1 MNRYPYSAQ
10 PYADAQNNRAGI
22 MSLDG
27 GDVGAYGVGGIDGIE
42 GQSLDDIVSQNDKA
56 NRRQSM
62 PVYMHQQPRQQ
73 QHQHQQQQHQ
83 HQQQQHQHQQ
93 QQHRHQHQHQ
103 HQHQQHQHQHQHQ
116 HQQTPMHMTSPARS
130 LSMMSFGDPNG
141 GAMEDFAFDMSTPAG
156 MDNMIRN
163 TSFPG
168 HSADPNPDRMSATD
182 LALKTQFS
190 NAASPYS
197 TMAAPGSNYAS
208 PIHPNTDLDLT
219 MSPYPN
225 ALNMPLDM
233 DDSLNTMMQSD
244 MHMFQSNQF
253 NSPMMD
259 PSVNVNHTP
268 INQGTEFIGP
278 LPAPQ
283 RGANVVGQHQV
294 GGIPPQNQ
302 NQTQAQAQ
310 AQAQAQN
317 QNQNQNQNQ
326 HQNHNHFKTPSM
338 SNTPDAAPSLLS
350 RQSSQNQSQDQSRS
364 SREQSQQ
371 RPDTNQSQTPTQ
383 LSLKSLDKQRPIAL
397 DPAEDLPQDQLDRI
411 KNLTHVWPE
420 PPGGF
425 PSTMHSNP
433 HMKTQFKNA
442 YSSSGFDMLGVLMRV
457 ATRPNPQVDI
467 GSVDLSCAFVVCDAD
482 MDDIPIVYCSENFER
497 LTGYTRHMILGRN
510 CRFLQ
515 SPDGKVEPG
524 IKRNYVDDDSV
535 LYLKNTISAV
545 TEAQISLI
553 NYRRGGQP
561 FMNLLTMIPISWE
574 AGGKVKFFVGFQ
586 VDLVEQPGAMTNKNA
601 DGTYRVNYQRGMN
614 MPSYV
619 FNDASK
625 PQPEQGQTISKDEVS
640 NVLASYSGS
649 GDSEITRRIWD
660 KVLLENTD
668 DVVHVLSL
676 KGLFMYLSPSS
687 NRILEYD
694 PSELVGTALSSV
706 CHPSDIVPVTREL
719 KETSN
724 GGSVNVVFR
733 IRRKKSGYMW
743 FEGHGSLHT
752 EQGKGRKCIILVGRE
767 RPVYTLS
774 KTIVRESGGIGDNEL
789 WTKMSTSGMFLFVSS
804 NVRQLLDRQPEELVG
819 SSMQALMR
827 QDSKIIFGR
836 VLELVRAGRKGEVKH
851 EMINKRGQV
860 LQAFTTLYPGDATEG
875 HKPTFVVGQTRL
887 LKYSRNSNGHR
898 PSLYQTKEHSALQQR
913 FSNASPLPGSAPGS
927 ISGTTGSMIASPNPN
942 FNTTEAHS
950 LTFAGH
956 NGLQIGHQ
964 DHSLASDDNV
974 FDELKTT
981 RSTSWQ
987 YELRQ
992 MERRNRYLAEEVQS
1006 LLAAKKKRKRRKGA
1020 GQLQKDCANCHTR
1033 TTPEWRR
1040 GPSGNRDLCN
1050 SCGLRWAKQQ
1060 GRVSPRSSAASDKSK
1075 KSGASPRHMHGH
1087 PAILPHV
1094 VSETSQPPSVQST
1107 LALAPK
1113 RTPEARAEGA
1123 TAQGFIPPPKIEE
1136 E

>member
-1 MNRYPYSAQ
+1 MNGYPYSSQ
-10 PYADAQNNRAGI
+10 PYADGTSNGG
-22 MSLDG
+22 SLMDLSG
-27 GDVGAYGVGGIDGIE
+27 GDMSAYGPGGPE

-56 NRRQSM
+56 NRRRSI
-62 PVYMHQQPRQQ
+62 PVYARQPQQP
-73 QHQHQQQQHQ
+73 HQQQ
-83 HQQQQHQHQQ
+83 
-93 QQHRHQHQHQ
+93 
-103 HQHQQHQHQHQHQ
+103 
-116 HQQTPMHMTSPARS
+116 PMHITSPTRS
-130 LSMMSFGDPNG
+130 MSMMNFGDPNG
-141 GAMEDFAFDMSTPAG
+141 GSMDDFAFDMSAPG
-156 MDNMIRN
+156 MDNMMRN
-163 TSFPG
+163 TTFPRPTRDMQPG
-168 HSADPNPDRMSATD
+168 AD
-182 LALKTQFS
+182 LAIKTQFN
-190 NAASPYS
+190 NAASPFS

-208 PIHPNTDLDLT
+208 PIHATADLDLG

-225 ALNMPLDM
+225 AMNMSLDM
-233 DDSLNTMMQSD
+233 DDSLNSMMQSD
-244 MHMFQSNQF
+244 MNMFGNTPF
-253 NSPMMD
+253 NPQMMGSPINNN
-259 PSVNVNHTP
+259 STP
-268 INQGTEFIGP
+268 INQGNDFIGP

-283 RGANVVGQHQV
+283 RGSNVVGQHQF
-294 GGIPPQNQ
+294 GGVTPQSQTSNQGQNQ
-302 NQTQAQAQ
+302 NRG
-310 AQAQAQN
+310 
-317 QNQNQNQNQ
+317 
-326 HQNHNHFKTPSM
+326 HFKSPSM
-338 SNTPDAAPSLLS
+338 SNTPDGRSGPSVPS
-350 RQSSQNQSQDQSRS
+350 RQNSQGQQDQSRS
-364 SREQSQQ
+364 SREQSQHNQ
-371 RPDTNQSQTPTQ
+371 RPDTNNANSATQ
-383 LSLKSLDKQRPIAL
+383 LSLSSLENQRPIAQ
-397 DPAEDLPQDQLDRI
+397 DPTENIPHDKLDRI
-411 KNLTHVWPE
+411 KSLKLPWHE
-420 PPGGF
+420 PQGGF
-425 PSTMHSNP
+425 PSSMHSNP
-433 HMKTQFKNA
+433 HMQTQFKNA

-457 ATRPNPQVDI
+457 ATRPNPQIDI

-515 SPDGKVEPG
+515 SPDGKVEAG

-535 LYLKNTISAV
+535 LYLKNTISAA

-574 AGGKVKFFVGFQ
+574 PGGKVKFFIGFQ

-601 DGTYRVNYQRGMN
+601 DGSYRVNYQRGMG

-719 KETSN
+719 KETTN

-774 KTIVRESGGIGDNEL
+774 KSIVRESGGIGDNEL

-819 SSMQALMR
+819 TSMQALMR
-827 QDSKIIFGR
+827 QDSKMNFGR
-836 VLELVRAGRKGEVKH
+836 ILELVRGGRKGEVKH

-875 HKPTFVVGQTRL
+875 HKPTFIVGQTRL
-887 LKYSRNSNGHR
+887 LKYSRNSNGQR
-898 PSLYQTKEHSALQQR
+898 PSIYQTKEHNSQSSVQPGY
-913 FSNASPLPGSAPGS
+913 SGGSPMPGSMPGS
-927 ISGTTGSMIASPNPN
+927 LSATTGSMIASPNPQ
-942 FNTTEAHS
+942 FNTTEAHGT
-950 LTFAGH
+950 TFAGH
-956 NGLQIGHQ
+956 NGLTIGHQ
-964 DHSLASDDNV
+964 DQSLASDDNV

-992 MERRNRYLAEEVQS
+992 MEKRNRYLAEEVQS

-1020 GQLQKDCANCHTR
+1020 GQMQKDCANCHTR

-1060 GRVSPRSSAASDKSK
+1060 GRVSPRTSSAASDKSK
-1075 KSGASPRHMHGH
+1075 KSNASPRHM
-1087 PAILPHV
+1087 
-1094 VSETSQPPSVQST
+1094 QNVQSIMPHT
-1107 LALAPK
+1107 IPETGQSSSIPSTIAPSSK
-1113 RTPEARAEGA
+1113 RTPEHAGIEDHHAAKHARAEVA
-1123 TAQGFIPPPKIEE
+1123 APQGFIPPPKIDEE
-1136 E
+1136 